1 MKVRQTISVQL
12 NFHRFRLENLAD
24 TGMFIMYI
32 IRLQKCF
39 LFFLSGATPF
49 SDFFFFLQDIV
60 AINF

>member
-39 LFFLSGATPF
+39 YFFLFGVNTVF
-49 SDFFFFLQDIV
+49 RFFFF
-60 AINF
+60 FTGYCRY